1 MRKLWRQLHY
11 WIHRRRIEAELEEEL
26 EFHRAARQS
35 ALETSGLS
43 AAAATDAA
51 RRSVGNTLLARED
64 ARAVWIWPWLES
76 VWQDVRNAARALRR
90 EPSFCLVVALTLALG
105 VGLNATVFGMMDA
118 LLLRPFQFPDYQ
130 RIVILRE
137 LRRGAAERE
146 PVAAANFLDWR
157 GQARSFGTLSAWE
170 GWGVNLTG
178 RGEAERL
185 QGARVAAGFFELLGV
200 GAAVGQ
206 PFTADERSGA
216 DRRVVL
222 SDALWKRRFGG
233 DPGIVGR
240 QIVLDGE
247 PYVVTGV
254 APAKFEFPVAC
265 EIWTPL
271 TLSPDQ
277 AVERDRRT
285 LTVIGKLAAGA
296 SLDRARAEMETIA
309 RRIAAEHPG
318 SNRDRQVAVES
329 LSEAFREDITPAIV
343 GVLQTAAGLVLLVA
357 CANLGGL
364 LLARTIDRRRELA
377 TRAALGAGR
386 MRLVRQLVTETA
398 LLALLSSA
406 LAIVVAQ
413 IGIDVLRASM
423 PADAARYTEG
433 WYNLRLDTRLL
444 LLTPVFAILVGVG
457 VGVLPALSASPANL
471 TDALKDG
478 DRGTA
483 GTLGRQRARQALVV
497 AEISFALAAL
507 VAAALIVASGARLV
521 RQPGGF
527 DPRSLLTLEL
537 AVPEKQYASPES
549 RHALV
554 DRLLV
559 GLAAAP
565 GVHSVALSSILP
577 ASGWSPSTSL
587 TVEGKPNAD
596 GAAIPMAGYQLISA
610 GYFNAMRIPVL
621 TGREFSAADRVGNQP
636 VAVVSEAM
644 AQRFWPGDNALG
656 RRIRV
661 GDDGRW
667 LTIVGVVSNVTMYN
681 WWDGVDFQR
690 VYVPLLQT
698 AHDGVL
704 FAAVRAAAAPA
715 AIAPSLRLSVQ
726 GVDPQLPIQRM
737 RPMEIAIQDSSLG
750 LNFLSV
756 LMAICGGIAGVL
768 AMAGI
773 YSMMACSMALR
784 RHEFGVRIA
793 LGGTARDMLTLALK
807 QAGKLTAIGLACG
820 SVLACLFGWA
830 LSSALF
836 GLVSLDGTTLVA
848 GNLVLAIVSLAAA
861 YVPARRYA
869 APRSDHDSACLRI
882 TQKPVCAELFT
893 TVPYALCGIVR
904 LWWVRRLPAWA
915 LPPLCITEA
924 ELREGFAII
933 DRALEITDEA
943 VRS

>member
-1 MRKLWRQLHY
+1 MRRLLRHLHY
-11 WIHRRRIEAELEEEL
+11 WIHRHRIEAELEEEL

-43 AAAATDAA
+43 AAAAADAA
-51 RRSVGNTLLARED
+51 RRALGNTLLARED

-105 VGLNATVFGMMDA
+105 VGLNVTVFGMMDA

-137 LRRGAAERE
+137 VRRGAAERE
-146 PVAAANFLDWR
+146 PVAAASFLDWR
-157 GQARSFGTLSAWE
+157 RQARSVETLSAWE

-200 GAAVGQ
+200 GAAIGQ
-206 PFTADERSGA
+206 PLTTDERSGE

-247 PYVVTGV
+247 PYVVSGV

-271 TLSPDQ
+271 TLSLGQ
-277 AVERDRRT
+277 AAERDRRT

-296 SLDRARAEMETIA
+296 SLDRARAEMDTIG
-309 RRIAAEHPG
+309 RRIAAEHPR
-318 SNRDRQVAVES
+318 SNRDRLVVVES

-357 CANLGGL
+357 CANLVGL
-364 LLARTIDRRRELA
+364 LLARAIDRRRELA
-377 TRAALGAGR
+377 MRAALGAGR
-386 MRLVRQLVTETA
+386 MRLIRQLATETV

-406 LAIVVAQ
+406 LALVVAR
-413 IGIDVLRASM
+413 IGIDVMRASM
-423 PADAARYTEG
+423 PAEAARYTEG
-433 WYNLRLDTRLL
+433 WYNLRLDTRLAL
-444 LLTPVFAILVGVG
+444 ITPVFAILVGVG
-457 VGVLPALSASPANL
+457 VGLLPALSASRTNL

-483 GTLGRQRARQALVV
+483 GTVSRPRARQALVV
-497 AEISFALAAL
+497 AEITFALAAL

-527 DPRSLLTLEL
+527 EPRSLLTLEL

-549 RHALV
+549 RHVLV
-554 DRLLV
+554 DRLLA
-559 GLAAAP
+559 GLEATP
-565 GVHSVALSSILP
+565 GVQSAALSSILP
-577 ASGWSPSTSL
+577 ASGWSPSTAL
-587 TVEGKPNAD
+587 TVEDKPNPD
-596 GAAIPMAGYQLISA
+596 VAAIPMVGYQLVSA
-610 GYFNAMRIPVL
+610 GYFNSMRIPVL
-621 TGREFSAADRVGNQP
+621 TGREFLAADRVGSQS
-636 VAVVSEAM
+636 VAVVSEAT
-644 AQRFWPGDNALG
+644 AERFWPGGNALG

-661 GDDGRW
+661 GDDGQW
-667 LTIVGVVSNVTMYN
+667 LTIVGVVGNVTMYN

-690 VYVPLLQT
+690 VYLPLLQ
-698 AHDGVL
+698 AADGGVL
-704 FAAVRAAAAPA
+704 FAAVRAAGAPA
-715 AIAPSLRLSVQ
+715 AIAPSLRVSVQ
-726 GVDPQLPIQRM
+726 GVDPQLPIQRV
-737 RPMEIAIQDSSLG
+737 RTMESAVQDSSLG

-756 LMAICGGIAGVL
+756 LMAICGGVAGLL
-768 AMAGI
+768 AIVGI
-773 YSMMACSMALR
+773 YSMMAYSMSLR
-784 RHEFGVRIA
+784 THEFGVRMA
-793 LGGTARDMLTLALK
+793 LGGTARDMLMLALK
-807 QAGKLTAIGLACG
+807 QAGRLTAVGLACG
-820 SVLACLFGWA
+820 SVLACVFGWA

-836 GLVSLDGTTLVA
+836 GVVSLDGTTLVA
-848 GNLVLAIVSLAAA
+848 VSLVLAIVSLGAA
-861 YVPARRYA
+861 YVPARRT
-869 APRSDHDSACLRI
+869 LRLD
-882 TQKPVCAELFT
+882 PT
-893 TVPYALCGIVR
+893 TI
-904 LWWVRRLPAWA
+904 
-915 LPPLCITEA
+915 
-924 ELREGFAII
+924 LRA
-933 DRALEITDEA
+933 
-943 VRS
+943 